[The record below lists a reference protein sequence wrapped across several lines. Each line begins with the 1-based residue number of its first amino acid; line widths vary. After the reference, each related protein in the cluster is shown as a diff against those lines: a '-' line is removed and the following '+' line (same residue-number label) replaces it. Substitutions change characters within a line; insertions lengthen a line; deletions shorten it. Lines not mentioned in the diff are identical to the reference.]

1 MPLKPSSAS
10 TATLHGFESG
20 RAGLMTRSGR
30 RVRRE
35 LDPFAIRDLAA
46 DGSRVS
52 QGAYV
57 VAKHISRVFGARTM
71 VVERYWEA
79 LAHAPDQDLLRLRR
93 TGIEIAFAPTI
104 ASALQTQWA
113 TERRGHALSADVLTD
128 LEHEYGAASLAA
140 AAYFSDVRALVLP
153 TAYCAEDLEHVVLH
167 ELGHALTMDAAE
179 PLACASGHLLN
190 GLPRHLRD
198 HLALYPQGSSPDAVA
213 ERVHEALAEAYV
225 LLTVGR
231 AEELPHDLMSE
242 LFCMMSSMDSP
253 HPTPRRSGVD
263 RQRGRSVTYLAE
275 SEMIED
281 RHPTRGHELA
291 PAPMPGEEMHESFVG
306 ESLGPAQSEPR
317 RRRAASS

>member
-1 MPLKPSSAS
+1 MKPPSAS
-10 TATLHGFESG
+10 TATLHGFESK
-20 RAGLMTRSGR
+20 RAGLMIRSGR

-35 LDPFAIRDLAA
+35 LDPFSIRDLAT

-57 VAKHISRVFGARTM
+57 VAKHISRVFGARAM

-79 LAHAPDQDLLRLRR
+79 LARAPEQDLLRLRR
-93 TGIEIAFAPTI
+93 AGIEIVFAPTI
-104 ASALQTQWA
+104 ASALQTRWA
-113 TERRGHALSADVLTD
+113 TKRRGRALSANALTD

-153 TAYCAEDLEHVVLH
+153 TAYCAEDLEHVILH

-179 PLACASGHLLN
+179 PLASASGHLLH

-242 LFCMMSSMDSP
+242 LFCMMSAMDSP
-253 HPTPRRSGVD
+253 HSTSRRSGVD
-263 RQRGRSVTYLAE
+263 RERKRSVTYLAE
-275 SEMIED
+275 SEMIEH
-281 RHPTRGHELA
+281 RHPKCGHGLA
-291 PAPMPGEEMHESFVG
+291 PAPMPGEELLESFVG
-306 ESLGPAQSEPR
+306 DSLGHAPSEPA